1 MLGAILASGFYKF
14 IKVLEYETVNPGQ
27 DAMED
32 PGHDA
37 GFGNA
42 HTTTNGQATRGVG
55 GAEFSVGGA
64 DHATAEKDYG
74 AGPNTGIGTDGYGAG
89 PDAGSNAMRPRAT
102 QRISEH
108 GTMAGLANGAHA
120 RPAPVSRLASSRQ
133 RTDSPGMGSTDDAF
147 HGLSTG
153 MHGVERRGSS
163 RVIEKE
169 ELRGEV

>member
-42 HTTTNGQATRGVG
+42 HTVTNGQATRGVG
-55 GAEFSVGGA
+55 GEEYGVGGQ
-64 DHATAEKDYG
+64 DFG

-89 PDAGSNAMRPRAT
+89 PNGGSNAMRPKTT
-102 QRISEH
+102 QRVSEH

-120 RPAPVSRLASSRQ
+120 RPAPVSRLASSRL
-133 RTDSPGMGSTDDAF
+133 RTDSPGMGSNDDAF

-153 MHGVERRGSS
+153 MHGVERRGST
-163 RVIEKE
+163 RVIEKDD
-169 ELRGEV
+169 LHGEV